1 MIVFEEIKEAK
12 KCSFAIGYQ
21 LKIPFHNILKIKNPQ
36 DRLRRVLIE
45 YSNLQTP
52 KPTRRGIADALKSE
66 LVKFPHLAEKIEA
79 RYRTSMVIVN
89 AHFVILTFSLL
100 LF

>member
-21 LKIPFHNILKIKNPQ
+21 LKIPFHNILQINDPQ
-36 DRLRRVLIE
+36 DRLYRVLIE
-45 YSNLQTP
+45 YSKLQTP
-52 KPTRRGIADALKSE
+52 TPTRRGIADALKSK
-66 LVKFPHLAEKIEA
+66 LVNFPHLAEKIEA
-79 RYRTSMVIVN
+79 RYRTSMVTVN
-89 AHFVILTFSLL
+89 ARFVILIFPLL